1 MYIWTLWDGDGE
13 RERHTHTYIH
23 TYIHACMHIY
33 IILRRILYMY
43 LSIYLSINPF
53 IYLPF
58 YLHMFHVSTC
68 TLSAHRGSCR
78 AWWISTTACAPGRTQ
93 SPSDTLLGARATWTA
108 TSHLAMCSRGCRWNR
123 CWWGWL
129 WRSKAMLRALPRGWG
144 SVLEILLVD
153 CVLAPMLLI
162 DLSTKYIQYN
172 LRGFVIV

>member
-13 RERHTHTYIH
+13 RETHTHTYIH
-23 TYIHACMHIY
+23 PSMHACMHAYIY

-58 YLHMFHVSTC
+58 DLHMFHVSTC

-108 TSHLAMCSRGCRWNR
+108 TSHLAMCSRGGCRWNS
-123 CWWGWL
+123 CWDGYGGSKQCWGPCQEEDEEVS
-129 WRSKAMLRALPRGWG
+129 SKFCSWIAFWPQCC
-144 SVLEILLVD
+144 S
-153 CVLAPMLLI
+153 
-162 DLSTKYIQYN
+162 
-172 LRGFVIV
+172 